1 MSERKLPYH
10 VPLRARLF
18 RRVLRPVFR
27 LIFHVLSRVEIKGLE
42 NVPKT
47 GAYMIAINHIS
58 IYEPPF
64 VLAFWPR
71 APEAV
76 GAQEIWSRRG
86 QSFLARL
93 YGGIPVR
100 RGEYDRQLLEKMISV
115 LESGRPLL
123 IAPEGGRSHTPGLRS
138 AYPGIAYVLD
148 KTRVPVV
155 PVGIVGST
163 EDFLQNAMRGK
174 RPPLS
179 MHIGQPFLLP
189 PLVASSQNRRVALKI
204 NTDMIMYKIAE
215 LLPPEYQ
222 GIYAIREPV
231 FAKTT

>member
-1 MSERKLPYH
+1 MSKRKLPYH
-10 VPLRARLF
+10 VPLKARLF

-27 LIFHVLSRVEIKGLE
+27 LIFHVLSRVEIDGLE

-100 RGEYDRQLLEKMISV
+100 RGKYDRQLLEKMISV

-148 KTRVPVV
+148 KTGVPVV

-163 EDFLQNAMRGK
+163 EDFLLNAMRRK

-179 MHIGQPFLLP
+179 MHIGQPFFLP

-231 FAKTT
+231 FAKAA

>member
-1 MSERKLPYH
+1 MSERRISYQVSPG
-10 VPLRARLF
+10 VRLF
-18 RRVLRPVFR
+18 RWVFR
-27 LIFHVLSRVEIKGLE
+27 PIFRLVFRILSQVEINGLE
-42 NVPKT
+42 NVPQT

-58 IYEPPF
+58 IFEPPF

-86 QSFLARL
+86 QSILARF

-100 RGEYDRQLLEKMISV
+100 RGEYDRRLLEKMITV
-115 LESGRPLL
+115 LKSGRPLL
-123 IAPEGGRSHTPGLRS
+123 IAPEGGRSHKPGLRA

-163 EDFLQNAMRGK
+163 EDFLNKAIKGK

-179 MHIGQPFLLP
+179 MNIGKPLLLP
-189 PLVASSQNRRVALKI
+189 PLSASSQNRRVALRI

-222 GIYAIREPV
+222 GRYAIRDLAFTE
-231 FAKTT
+231 AA